1 MNEIDNLKLL
11 IYESGLDSS
20 DIHSIIDEINY
31 LYESENYDILNE
43 YINEISYV
51 LESGK
56 DVADAMHG
64 RLQMSTASINDVR
77 MRKAADHGSV
87 YYYLAATDPLS
98 RKNKN
103 PEYGKQFLKMSP
115 DERHKRYAKKLAK
128 IDPQYRGKRDPKEK
142 YGKEG
147 IYGTKEGIKEKLG
160 VENRNKYYANAV
172 NKAREYSDEYK
183 KLTKQQ
189 DAGNTLQT
197 VAKATGAISAGA
209 AANSARLK
217 IRQMKLKGQL
227 KELTAVLGETNNPA
241 KQKELESKIDKLQ
254 KDIAD
259 VNKKLSKS
267 MIASGAAAASS
278 LAMNTAGR
286 KIKWNAIDKKY
297 DMDTTAYK
305 KRPEAARIA
314 SGMK

>member
-31 LYESENYDILNE
+31 LYESENYDILDE
-43 YINEISYV
+43 YIDEISYV

-56 DVADAMHG
+56 DVADVMGNKWA
-64 RLQMSTASINDVR
+64 MSTASIKDDR
-77 MRKAADHGSV
+77 MRKAADHGEG
-87 YYYLAATDPLS
+87 YYYRAATDPLT

-115 DERHKRYAKKLAK
+115 DERHKRYAKKSAK
-128 IDPQYRGKRDPKEK
+128 IDAQYRGKRDPKEK
-142 YGKEG
+142 YG
-147 IYGTKEGIKEKLG
+147 TKEGIKAKLG
-160 VENRNKYYANAV
+160 VENMNKYYANAV